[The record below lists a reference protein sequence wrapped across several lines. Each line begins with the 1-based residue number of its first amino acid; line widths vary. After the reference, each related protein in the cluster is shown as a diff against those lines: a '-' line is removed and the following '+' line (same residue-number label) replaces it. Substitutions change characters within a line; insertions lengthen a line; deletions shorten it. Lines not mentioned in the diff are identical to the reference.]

1 MRTPALSFS
10 AAFGGLLL
18 GLLIGGISGLVG
30 IGGGAFLIPALV
42 FFYGM
47 SQVQA
52 QGTSIATLLLPIGAL
67 AFWKY
72 YEAGHV
78 DLKLALLI
86 AVGFTLGGWFGGAY
100 AQQLSPLALKRV
112 FAVLM
117 AALALR
123 IGFSR

>member
-1 MRTPALSFS
+1 M
-10 AAFGGLLL
+10 
-18 GLLIGGISGLVG
+18 
-30 IGGGAFLIPALV
+30 
-42 FFYGM
+42 
-47 SQVQA
+47 
-52 QGTSIATLLLPIGAL
+52 
-67 AFWKY
+67 
-72 YEAGHV
+72 

>member
-1 MRTPALSFS
+1 MSFS

>member
-1 MRTPALSFS
+1 MSFS

-18 GLLIGGISGLVG
+18 GLLIGGISRLVG

-47 SQVQA
+47 SQVRA

-72 YEAGHV
+72 YKAGHV

-86 AVGFTLGGWFGGAY
+86 ASASHWVDGSEEPTLSNSPRW
-100 AQQLSPLALKRV
+100 LSSA
-112 FAVLM
+112 
-117 AALALR
+117 
-123 IGFSR
+123 FSQF